1 MELFIKYVLVVKNHC
16 LKVNKVMLCR
26 IVKYENSK
34 KIGGRAVCS
43 GQGSLGGGALRR
55 GGIARGKIGAVHA
68 WGCCN

>member
-55 GGIARGKIGAVHA
+55 GESRRVRAG
-68 WGCCN
+68 